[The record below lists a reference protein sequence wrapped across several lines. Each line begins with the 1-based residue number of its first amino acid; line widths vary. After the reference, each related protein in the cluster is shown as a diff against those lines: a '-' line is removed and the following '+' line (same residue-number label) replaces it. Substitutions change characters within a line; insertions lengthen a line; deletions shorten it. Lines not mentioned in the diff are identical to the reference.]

1 MCTLTVKTDYRVN
14 KMTIDGNED
23 RRREIEA
30 AAFGLLAEK
39 GYRSTSMLQIAKR
52 AAASNQTLYAWYG
65 NKQKLFQ
72 SLIEE
77 NAKLVKTL
85 LRETVEGQ
93 GDALQA
99 LKALGPLLL
108 AFTTGEKAIIMN
120 RAAIA
125 DAGET
130 GILGAAIDT
139 AARQEMIAMITKVM
153 SRLVTDGRFRADTDP
168 SVATEAY
175 ISLLFG
181 EIPLQQA
188 LGRLGPLDQPTIAAR
203 SDRALKQMIQLFA
216 GAGTDVEGG

>member
-1 MCTLTVKTDYRVN
+1 MD
-14 KMTIDGNED
+14 KMAGDGSEG

-30 AAFGLLAEK
+30 AAFELLAEK

-65 NKQKLFQ
+65 NKQTLFQ

-77 NAKLVKTL
+77 NAKAVKAL
-85 LRETVEGQ
+85 LRGAVAGQ
-93 GDALQA
+93 TDAIEA
-99 LKALGPLLL
+99 LRDLGPLLL

-125 DAGET
+125 DASET

-139 AARQEMIAMITKVM
+139 TARQEMIAMINEIMTQLIA
-153 SRLVTDGRFRADTDP
+153 SGHFTGGTEP
-168 SVATEAY
+168 SMAAETY

-181 EIPLQQA
+181 EVPLQQA
-188 LGRLGPLDQPTIAAR
+188 MGRLAPLDAATIAAR
-203 SDRALKQMIQLFA
+203 SDRALELTLRLF
-216 GAGTDVEGG
+216 GNHKVKPD